1 MPPPK
6 DELRAVA
13 DATFGALNAGD
24 LNAFL
29 ALVTEDVEFT
39 SMIAEAEATTFRGHD
54 GVRAWHET
62 VLGVFSDAH
71 WDVLDVFEAPGSDAL
86 GIVHFHMAGT
96 LGGVTVENK
105 VWLTVELKEGK
116 VKWWRLFR
124 TEHEALE
131 AAGLSE

>member
-1 MPPPK
+1 MTPSK

-39 SMIAEAEATTFRGHD
+39 SMIAEAEATTYRGHD
-54 GVRAWHET
+54 GVRAWHES
-62 VLGVFSDAH
+62 VLSVFSDVH
-71 WDVLDVFEAPGSDAL
+71 WDCSLFEVPASDAL
-86 GIVHFHMAGT
+86 GIVHFRIAGT
-96 LGGVTVENK
+96 LGGVSVENK
-105 VWLTVELKEGK
+105 VWQAVELKDGK

-131 AAGLSE
+131 AVGLSE